1 VTGLGPVTFNSTAV
15 QPTTTLNIQ
24 KTWQAASGANPLRGD
39 TFTYSIKVTNTGN
52 APAMAVNVQDT
63 PDTRQEL
70 VLPGPLAFDLGT
82 LAPGAS
88 QTVSIKASA
97 TAAGAYLNNAAV
109 TWTDTTGKLSAA
121 TATATTTVAR
131 QAGDFVASVKPPV
144 AVNNGVRQVRADGS
158 TVYVVNNPVDSL
170 TVLNCA
176 SGACN
181 VTSTVALGAGAKP
194 VAVTAMDV
202 DGDGQNDVLIL
213 NQGAGTIATLLSSNP
228 GSPQVSNV
236 GAGPV
241 AFAPFRAGDGL
252 PRIAIAFPGAITI
265 FAWEGMQFQPV
276 ATVAAGAS
284 PSAVVNGDFNGD
296 GVDDLMVAD
305 MVTGTVQL
313 FLGDGAGGL
322 NLVNPLPVGANPVA
336 LAVGDVN
343 NDGSLD
349 AAVITNAGLVLL
361 LNGGAAS
368 LAPQPVLPV
377 TGAGDVVVAD
387 FNGDGN
393 LDIAIANSGGSSVS
407 LYRGD
412 GSGTFVAAGS
422 YLTGKTPVSLAA
434 FDLDNDGTA
443 DLISGDSGSQDLAVL
458 LFSQL

>member
-1 VTGLGPVTFNSTAV
+1 
-15 QPTTTLNIQ
+15 
-24 KTWQAASGANPLRGD
+24 
-39 TFTYSIKVTNTGN
+39 
-52 APAMAVNVQDT
+52 M
-63 PDTRQEL
+63 
-70 VLPGPLAFDLGT
+70 
-82 LAPGAS
+82 
-88 QTVSIKASA
+88 
-97 TAAGAYLNNAAV
+97 
-109 TWTDTTGKLSAA
+109 
-121 TATATTTVAR
+121 
-131 QAGDFVASVKPPV
+131 
-144 AVNNGVRQVRADGS
+144 NNGLRKVRADGS
-158 TVYVVNNPVDSL
+158 ALYVVNNPGDSL

-181 VTSTVALGAGAKP
+181 VTSTVPLGAGARP
-194 VAVTAMDV
+194 VAVTAMDA

-213 NQGAGTIATLLSSNP
+213 NQGAGTIATLLSGNP
-228 GSPQVSNV
+228 GAPQVSNV

-252 PRIAIAFPGAITI
+252 PRVAVAFPGAVTI
-265 FAWEGMQFQPV
+265 FAWDGMEFQPA
-276 ATVAAGAS
+276 ATVAAGTS

-305 MVTGTVQL
+305 AAAGTVQL

-322 NLVNPLPVGANPVA
+322 ALVNALPVGANPVA

-349 AAVITNAGLVLL
+349 AAVITSAGLVLV
-361 LNGGAAS
+361 LNGGAAA
-368 LAPQPVLPV
+368 LAPQPALPV
-377 TGAGDVVVAD
+377 TGAGDVVLAD

-393 LDIAIANSGGSSVS
+393 LDIAIANTAGSSVS

-434 FDLDNDGTA
+434 SDLDNDGTA

-458 LFSQL
+458 LFSKL